1 MRSDF
6 RRSALTEQLDHQAL
20 TAQRR
25 NQLVAKSDEHRH
37 KGRMAPQ
44 VHRMIVKQ
52 DSAIVGAPGHHG
64 ITVRLRD

>member
-6 RRSALTEQLDHQAL
+6 RRSALTEQLDRQAL

-52 DSAIVGAPGHHG
+52 DSAIVGAPVHHG